1 MYTRHAAR
9 SSFMLIEYGGKRP
22 RIAASAFIAPN
33 ATLIGDVEVGEE
45 ASIWFG
51 VVIRADHGLIHIGD
65 RTNVQDNA
73 VIHVSDRVGKTMIG
87 DDVTIGHCAVMEDC
101 VIENGALI
109 GTNSVVLNGA
119 KIGSQALIAAGSVVA
134 ADAEIPPRVLVAG
147 APAKVK
153 RQLEGESVHWVTDAT
168 LEYIALSRAYLR
180 AGIGAP
186 ER

>member
-1 MYTRHAAR
+1 
-9 SSFMLIEYGGKRP
+9 
-22 RIAASAFIAPN
+22 
-33 ATLIGDVEVGEE
+33 LIGDVEIGEE

-51 VVIRADHGLIHIGD
+51 VVIRADHGLIHVGA

-101 VIENGALI
+101 VIGDGALI
-109 GTNSVVLNGA
+109 GTNSVILNGA

-134 ADAEIPPRVLVAG
+134 ADAEIPPRVVVAG

-153 RQLEGESVHWVTDAT
+153 KTLEGDAVNWVTEAT
-168 LEYIALSRAYLR
+168 QEYVVLSRAYR
-180 AGIGAP
+180 QHDIGDPSAMAV
-186 ER
+186 EKA